1 MTKEQEDTLRAN
13 TTAGDD
19 FEVHAASTAC
29 WKSVWELLEVARAAK
44 DLATIQ
50 RNKAQEALRH
60 MALCG
65 DTLSPQ
71 EMLDTAAKGLEIER
85 TKYCGQAQDPDASII
100 TLEGKLAVE
109 RRATRKMRSA
119 TAMLLARAQVF
130 VDSNTTMTGEERL
143 ALVEALDAGWKTMA
157 EVR

>member
-19 FEVHAASTAC
+19 FTVHSASAAC
-29 WKSVWELLEVARAAK
+29 WKTVWEMLEVARAAK
-44 DLATIQ
+44 DLAIVQ

-71 EMLDTAAKGLEIER
+71 EMLDNAATGLGAEPWKYGGECDPNKSIVTLAGEI
-85 TKYCGQAQDPDASII
+85 A
-100 TLEGKLAVE
+100 LEQRSK
-109 RRATRKMRSA
+109 RKMRSA
-119 TAMLLARAQVF
+119 MAMLLASAQVF
-130 VDSNTTMTGEERL
+130 VDSNTTMTGEERI